1 MNTHLVKK
9 TILYKSEPARG
20 KVWHDILAAI
30 APEYRFIQWSD
41 LDFSDGDPAIFA
53 EVDYLVAWTPPENLA
68 SRFPQLKIL
77 FSVGAGVDQFD
88 LSQLP
93 TSLPVVRMVEP
104 GLTQGMVEYVTFAA
118 LALHRDMPQY
128 LQQQEQQLWQS
139 HPVISAGKR
148 RIGVLGLGELGLAS
162 LNMLKSFGF
171 ECHGW
176 SRSGNTP
183 AGVTGWAG
191 IEQLGAFLAHSDI
204 LVCLLPLTEQTRGM
218 LNAELFAQLPA
229 GAALIQVGRGQHLVA
244 EDLIAALD
252 SGHLRAAVLDV
263 TNPEPLPSGDA
274 LWQHPAVWITPHIAS
289 QTQPETAVNAL
300 LANLQ
305 RFEQGQPMH
314 GEIDKTKG
322 Y

>member
-1 MNTHLVKK
+1 MK
-9 TILYKSEPARG
+9 TLLYKSEPARG
-20 KVWHDILAAI
+20 KVWQKILAVI
-30 APEYRFIQWSD
+30 APEIRFVQWTD
-41 LDFSDGDPAIFA
+41 LDFSEGDPPIFA
-53 EVDYLVAWTPPENLA
+53 EVDYLVAWLPPENIA
-68 SRFPQLKIL
+68 GRFPQLKVL

-93 TSLPVVRMVEP
+93 ENLPVVRMVEP

-118 LALHRDMPQY
+118 LALHRDIPQY
-128 LQQQEQQLWQS
+128 LQQQKQQLWQS
-139 HPVISAGKR
+139 HPVVSASKR
-148 RIGVLGLGELGLAS
+148 RIGVLGLGELGLAT
-162 LNMLKSFGF
+162 LNMLKNFGF

-183 AGVTGWAG
+183 EGVTGWAG
-191 IEQLGAFLAHSDI
+191 QEQLPAFLTHCNI
-204 LVCLLPLTEQTRGM
+204 LVCLLPLTEKTRGM
-218 LNAELFAQLPA
+218 LNAELFAQLPP

-244 EDLIAALD
+244 KDLLAALD

-263 TNPEPLPSGDA
+263 TTPEPLPIGDA
-274 LWQHPAVWITPHIAS
+274 LWQHPNVWITPHIAS

-300 LANLQ
+300 LTNLQ
-305 RFEQGQPMH
+305 RFEKGQPMH